1 MQRMTEIPGLVS
13 VVIPVYNSA
22 DTLKT
27 LVERL
32 LKVFQDGTHQ
42 CEILMVNDGSQD
54 LSWRVIKNLASEN
67 PQVSGLNLM
76 RNFGQHNALLA
87 GIREA
92 KGAVI
97 VTMDDDLQNPPE
109 EIPRLLGRLE
119 EGFDVVYGVPEKE
132 KHGLLRDAASIMIK
146 IALRWALGFRHAS
159 HTSAFRAFRTR
170 LRLAFADFRSTNV
183 SIDVLLTWGTTKFAH
198 VEVKHQ
204 KRQRGRSGYNFRKLA
219 THAINMVTS
228 FSTLPLRIAT
238 LVGFVFML
246 FGVAVQVRL
255 LLMYF
260 FSTVSVPGFTF
271 LASLIAIFSGVQLFS
286 LGIIGEY
293 IARIHSRAL
302 ERPPYLISGKTN
314 P

>member
-204 KRQRGRSGYNFRKLA
+204 KRQEVVL
-219 THAINMVTS
+219 VT
-228 FSTLPLRIAT
+228 
-238 LVGFVFML
+238 
-246 FGVAVQVRL
+246 
-255 LLMYF
+255 
-260 FSTVSVPGFTF
+260 
-271 LASLIAIFSGVQLFS
+271 IF
-286 LGIIGEY
+286 
-293 IARIHSRAL
+293 A
-302 ERPPYLISGKTN
+302 N
-314 P
+314 